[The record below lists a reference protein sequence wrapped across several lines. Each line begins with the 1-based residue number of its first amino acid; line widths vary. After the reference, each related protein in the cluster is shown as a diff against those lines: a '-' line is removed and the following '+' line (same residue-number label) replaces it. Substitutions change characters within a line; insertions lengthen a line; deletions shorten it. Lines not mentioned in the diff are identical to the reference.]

1 MRFFSISCVY
11 AADDLEPDKL
21 WNDPNKAAGFKSIE
35 VIFSNILGVVTALAG
50 LAVFVMLIVGGF
62 NLLTSEGDPE
72 KIKKATTM
80 ITTAIVGL
88 ALLIGS
94 WFIMRLIEEFTG
106 VKITV
111 FSIPGL

>member
-1 MRFFSISCVY
+1 MSTLWASCVY
-11 AADDLEPDKL
+11 AADD
-21 WNDPNKAAGFKSIE
+21 WAGLQDGDVSSFKSLE
-35 VIFSNILGVVTALAG
+35 TVFSNILGVVTTLAG
-50 LAVFVMLIVGGF
+50 LAVFVMLVVGGF

-72 KIKKATTM
+72 KIKKAMAM
-80 ITTAIVGL
+80 ITTAIIGL

-106 VKITV
+106 VKITI